1 LAMTWRAGCRV
12 PCKQTKPKLD
22 SRSFSDHFW
31 SGPAATEVGDDVDY
45 ATEVGDD
52 CDCCWGAA
60 RWPGRPGATA
70 PNHSR
75 HPGLSNAKTKPS
87 PGYRTPDLPS
97 TSDQLLQLS
106 Q

>member
-1 LAMTWRAGCRV
+1 MHSAIISTNINTLIL
-12 PCKQTKPKLD
+12 PKPKLD

-52 CDCCWGAA
+52 CDCCWDAPAGLAG
-60 RWPGRPGATA
+60 PDATA

-75 HPGLSNAKTKPS
+75 HPGLSHAKTKKNPRGIE
-87 PGYRTPDLPS
+87 PLTFRLRV
-97 TSDQLLQLS
+97 TSS
-106 Q
+106 SN